1 MIRVFTSHI
10 IGRIHFSTYPSCNI
24 LVVCYH
30 FTVWKFKFP
39 FLCVSLFVTLQS
51 YYHYTVFKVLM
62 MVASFYRLSPALSTS
77 RFFLQSLEKN
87 WWR

>member
-51 YYHYTVFKVLM
+51 YYHYTVFKVLNKNGGGLKWN
-62 MVASFYRLSPALSTS
+62 RTIDLTLIRRAL
-77 RFFLQSLEKN
+77 
-87 WWR
+87 